1 MTESGRFQNKKLN
14 KNDHKNIKKAAKRT
28 KTALN
33 IFTVMAVA
41 TPVIKKYGKTGLNL
55 AKNII
60 LKR

>member
-14 KNDHKNIKKAAKRT
+14 KNDHKNIKKAAKRP

-33 IFTVMAVA
+33 IFTAMAVA

-55 AKNII
+55 AKNIF